1 MLCGGQHTTSWNCQ
15 KTAKLLKLQGWYVMV
30 CCSSKARGATAYPFD
45 NTRMMLFS
53 SILTIPKPRC
63 HNAPRIWNRQA
74 AEPLCLGLSLNL
86 LICGNTRQRHR
97 TLESLEGMCG
107 KSCWKVQVTA
117 KVRLQN
123 RKDCITQLQSA
134 TATPS
139 SRVAS
144 QESRIL
150 TATETAITW
159 SCKKISYWVPS
170 DDVIGVALATTSVVM
185 YVKGLFQKVYG
196 NTRDKTSKARMTLSK
211 KNSSRWHILNNVI
224 VVSCH
229 AFEIC
234 CKPIGAVQWHRI
246 GWHGDT
252 NPSKGSDLSQSEGH
266 WMWWQIWKDL
276 IMWHQLINGIQSQL
290 EHFKASLIMVV
301 VQALFSSTYVGLWCI
316 GTAIVKQ
323 AVVAQAWVDLC
334 YATNQQAVQKSHEFT
349 RLRMQVHLQVQLV
362 LHHLDCQDVMMKFHP
377 MTKCCCCP
385 YNSGMQLWIM
395 STFGI
400 SSFLLKVSVCNV
412 HKHHRAS
419 PAYPPSPPP
428 PPLSRA
434 SRAARMASH
443 VNLLLLRNGIL
454 AQFDLAIDL
463 VPGMD
468 LRTMPSHPLLPDEK
482 VYPLQFIP
490 KHASCD
496 VTVDPPVA

>member
-1 MLCGGQHTTSWNCQ
+1 MTYFIIFHCCFIVFLNLSRLWNLLQAHWCRAVAQNWVTRWHKSFKGQWFEPKRGTLN
-15 KTAKLLKLQGWYVMV
+15 VMANMKGSYHV
-30 CCSSKARGATAYPFD
+30 A
-45 NTRMMLFS
+45 
-53 SILTIPKPRC
+53 SIDQLHPKP
-63 HNAPRIWNRQA
+63 
-74 AEPLCLGLSLNL
+74 
-86 LICGNTRQRHR
+86 
-97 TLESLEGMCG
+97 
-107 KSCWKVQVTA
+107 
-117 KVRLQN
+117 
-123 RKDCITQLQSA
+123 
-134 TATPS
+134 
-139 SRVAS
+139 
-144 QESRIL
+144 
-150 TATETAITW
+150 TW
-159 SCKKISYWVPS
+159 TFQGIIDHGS
-170 DDVIGVALATTSVVM
+170 GAL
-185 YVKGLFQKVYG
+185 
-196 NTRDKTSKARMTLSK
+196 
-211 KNSSRWHILNNVI
+211 
-224 VVSCH
+224 
-229 AFEIC
+229 
-234 CKPIGAVQWHRI
+234 
-246 GWHGDT
+246 
-252 NPSKGSDLSQSEGH
+252 
-266 WMWWQIWKDL
+266 
-276 IMWHQLINGIQSQL
+276 
-290 EHFKASLIMVV
+290 
-301 VQALFSSTYVGLWCI
+301 QALFSSTYVGLWCI
-316 GTAIVKQ
+316 GTAIVKH

-377 MTKCCCCP
+377 TTKCCCCP

-395 STFGI
+395 STFGT

-443 VNLLLLRNGIL
+443 VNLFLLRNGIL